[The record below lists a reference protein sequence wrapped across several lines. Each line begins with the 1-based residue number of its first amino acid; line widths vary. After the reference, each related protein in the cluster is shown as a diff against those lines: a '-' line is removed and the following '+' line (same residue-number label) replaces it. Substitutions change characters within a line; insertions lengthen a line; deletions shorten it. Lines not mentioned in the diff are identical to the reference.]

1 MGIGAASAPTSHG
14 GPPEEGQVNR
24 VATGTASCREAK
36 AQVEHYRELEQK
48 IQCLHSRQEQSL
60 QELMHKEE
68 ELEEASEEFRE
79 EICSLKN
86 KVIELHEENGLLR
99 EELNEAKRRNA
110 LERNKY

>member
-1 MGIGAASAPTSHG
+1 
-14 GPPEEGQVNR
+14 
-24 VATGTASCREAK
+24 
-36 AQVEHYRELEQK
+36 
-48 IQCLHSRQEQSL
+48 
-60 QELMHKEE
+60 MHKEE
-68 ELEEASEEFRE
+68 ELEEVSEEYRE